1 MAIQWCRPCQ
11 AYTRWRRRAGADE
24 WICRACGLAACYD
37 ADATTTYELMTH
49 EYEGE

>member
-11 AYTRWRRRAGADE
+11 AYTRWRLGRAGE
-24 WICRACGLAACYD
+24 WICRACGLAAMYD
-37 ADATTTYELMTH
+37 ADATTTWELQTH